1 MHQDSWDYNY
11 FYTITLAV
19 LYVWLFTRR
28 VVYCVHFEVW
38 DFIMSG
44 YPLDSHLWSVTRF
57 MEHAFVLLVLHE
69 THI

>member
-44 YPLDSHLWSVTRF
+44 YPLDSHL
-57 MEHAFVLLVLHE
+57 
-69 THI
+69 